1 MKRLFRNATLIN
13 EGCSYTASL
22 LTEGAYITAI
32 FKGESTFP
40 RLLLEEVDEVV
51 PAEGLWLLPGCID
64 DQVHFREPGLTHKA
78 TIESESRAAI
88 AGGTTSFME
97 MPNTKPTTTTFD
109 AWQWKME
116 RAATTS
122 WANYSFFFG
131 GTNNNIDELQRIDRR
146 RTPGLKLFLGSSTG
160 NMLVD
165 NVQTLERIFGET
177 DLLIATHCEEEAI
190 IRANRQHYLDTV
202 GEARLDVH
210 YHPLIR
216 SEEACYRSSSKAV
229 ELATRLGA
237 RLHILHIS
245 TARELE
251 LFRSDLPL
259 REKKITA
266 EACVHHLIFSDQDY
280 DRLGNRI
287 KWNPAVKTLQDRE
300 ALREGVRSG
309 KIDVVATDHAPHL
322 LAEKEGNCLTAAS
335 GGPLTQYALVAM
347 LDLAR
352 EGVFTKELVVEKMA
366 HQPAELFGIEKRGF
380 LRPGFFADLVLIDPQ
395 GEELVEPSHI
405 VSLCGW
411 SPFEGHRFGHQVRA
425 TYVNGVC
432 AYQDGQ
438 FNEARPEAQ
447 PLLYLH
453 G

>member
-116 RAATTS
+116 RAAATS

-131 GTNNNIDELQRIDRR
+131 GTNDNIDELQRIDRR

-165 NVQTLERIFGET
+165 NIQTLERIFGET

-202 GEARLDVH
+202 GEAALDVY

-259 REKKITA
+259 SEKKITA

-395 GEELVEPSHI
+395 GEELVEPSRI
-405 VSLCGW
+405 VSLCSW

-438 FNEARPEAQ
+438 FSEARPEVQ